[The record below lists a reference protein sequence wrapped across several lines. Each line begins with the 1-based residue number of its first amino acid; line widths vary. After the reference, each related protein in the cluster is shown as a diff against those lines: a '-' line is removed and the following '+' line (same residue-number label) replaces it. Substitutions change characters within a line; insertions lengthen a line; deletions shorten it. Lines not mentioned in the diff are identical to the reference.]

1 MSMVADVRP
10 FHLVIAS
17 HSFLMHGKVEISFGT
32 QFNNNIG
39 YTWLLDVLENIPTA
53 LSPSGVA
60 ANQLFDGLCMIS
72 GPCIYLCFSQAS
84 LWTLNTL

>member
-1 MSMVADVRP
+1 MVADIRP
-10 FHLVIAS
+10 FHLVIACRTL
-17 HSFLMHGKVEISFGT
+17 LMHGKIEISFGA
-32 QFNNNIG
+32 QFNNDVG
-39 YTWLLDVLENIPTA
+39 DTWLLDVFENIPTA

-60 ANQLFDGLCMIS
+60 GNQLFDSLYMVS